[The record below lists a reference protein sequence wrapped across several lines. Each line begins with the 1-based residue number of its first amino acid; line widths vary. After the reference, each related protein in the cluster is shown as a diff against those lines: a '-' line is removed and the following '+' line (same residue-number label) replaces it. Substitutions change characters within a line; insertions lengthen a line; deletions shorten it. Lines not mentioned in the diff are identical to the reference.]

1 MKRMWT
7 SAPTTSS
14 DCNTSPHAHCRS
26 RPERRSRNPED
37 ASWRMSNRIY
47 AARRTWTRHPARR
60 RLAATH
66 SSREP
71 GAESQ
76 RATSRGACSYGC
88 GIHESSGPLPTPS
101 CYQCWIAH
109 CKFRISPSLL
119 NFLAIARERRLS
131 APPRLRQTRKYF
143 ERGGSRMP
151 PMTRSRS
158 CAQQAI
164 EKLRVRGGRR
174 CRTPNAGENMELW
187 SWSGLAEPA
196 SVLG

>member
-1 MKRMWT
+1 
-7 SAPTTSS
+7 
-14 DCNTSPHAHCRS
+14 
-26 RPERRSRNPED
+26 
-37 ASWRMSNRIY
+37 MSNRIY

-76 RATSRGACSYGC
+76 RATSRGACSFGC

-119 NFLAIARERRLS
+119 NFLAIVRERRLS

-158 CAQQAI
+158 CAQQSI
-164 EKLRVRGGRR
+164 EKLRVRGGDDVVRR
-174 CRTPNAGENMELW
+174 MQVRTW
-187 SWSGLAEPA
+187 SSGVGQDLLSLLPCWARTRICAVLAIGLDISPA
-196 SVLG
+196 T